1 MKIPEGF
8 DLETYGSQLAA
19 ARVARGLSREELSA
33 QLFLPSGLLRLLEEG
48 DSRNLPE
55 AVYVVSMYRK
65 VAGSLGLD
73 PAPMIDKL
81 KACGEEQDRKQAE
94 EPQTTPSRR
103 GQPAPPI
110 KPGSSRSN
118 TSGRTD
124 DERRTGADQTIML
137 IGVLIGLVAAGFF
150 FVRWLDGRPTRP
162 PRNADAL
169 TPPAL
174 VEQPVTPQVAVDEVV
189 IEPPSPAPRSPE
201 ALASEVPLPDGK
213 VRFVIN
219 GESWFSV
226 RDGEGQLLYEGLPE
240 PLSRLDFDAASGLAV
255 KAGRPDLVFW
265 LTAGE
270 ELQILGNINAVD
282 WITVADASP
291 PGAPPVQP
299 EPVEAQPAEPDPVAP
314 PPPAQPLAAD
324 GEVTATDPEPAQEQ
338 APAPD
343 GQAAPDS

>member
-8 DLETYGSQLAA
+8 DLKTYGSQLAA

-33 QLFLPSGLLRLLEEG
+33 RLFLPSGLLRLLEEG
-48 DSRNLPE
+48 ESGNLPE
-55 AVYVVSMYRK
+55 TVYVLSMYRK
-65 VAGSLGLD
+65 AAASLGVD

-81 KACGEEQDRKQAE
+81 KACGAEQDRKQAE
-94 EPQTTPSRR
+94 ETQTTPIRR
-103 GQPAPPI
+103 GQPTPPI
-110 KPGSSRSN
+110 KSKSARSN

-124 DERRTGADQTIML
+124 DERRAGTDQTIML
-137 IGVLIGLVAAGFF
+137 LGVLIGLVAAGFF
-150 FVRWLDGRPTRP
+150 FIRWLDGRQTRP
-162 PRNADAL
+162 PRNADAF

-189 IEPPSPAPRSPE
+189 VEPPSPAPLSPE
-201 ALASEVPLPDGK
+201 ALASEVPLPDGT

-226 RDGEGQLLYEGLPE
+226 RDGQGRLLYEGLPDQ
-240 PLSRLDFDAASGLAV
+240 LSRLDFDGASGLAV

-270 ELQILGNINAVD
+270 ELQILGDINTVE

-291 PGAPPVQP
+291 LAAPPLQP
-299 EPVEAQPAEPDPVAP
+299 EPVDAQLAEPEPVVP
-314 PPPAQPLAAD
+314 
-324 GEVTATDPEPAQEQ
+324 ATDP
-338 APAPD
+338 
-343 GQAAPDS
+343 